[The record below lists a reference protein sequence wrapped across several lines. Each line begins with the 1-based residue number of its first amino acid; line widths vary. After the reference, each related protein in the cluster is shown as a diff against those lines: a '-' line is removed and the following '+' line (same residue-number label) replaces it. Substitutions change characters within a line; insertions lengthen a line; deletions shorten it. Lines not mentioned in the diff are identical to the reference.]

1 MNSYRNCCLF
11 FMLLMYILLEIN
23 CTNICDSPVVIKIQ
37 KNYSNSSGCIR
48 NNTAT
53 TPRYTC
59 SSLDNALHFIDKF
72 LTNSSCNVSVLVS
85 KGEHLIHHKNVHI
98 KSSVKLLGYSSQSTT
113 VKCVF
118 PRIKPKILSYTIS
131 FDHSIYVKI
140 SDLSM
145 QGCPIPIGFDSV
157 NYVYIN
163 NIVIR

>member
-1 MNSYRNCCLF
+1 MCRNCYLF

-37 KNYSNSSGCIR
+37 KNYSNSSGCAGIRR
-48 NNTAT
+48 NNTT
-53 TPRYTC
+53 TQRYTC

-131 FDHSIYVKI
+131 FDHSNYVKI

-157 NYVYIN
+157 NDVDLN
-163 NIVIR
+163 NVVIR

>member
-1 MNSYRNCCLF
+1 MCRNCYLF
-11 FMLLMYILLEIN
+11 FMLLMYILLEIT
-23 CTNICDSPVVIKIQ
+23 CADICDSPVVIKIQ
-37 KNYSNSSGCIR
+37 KNYSNSSDNSGCIN
-48 NNTAT
+48 NNTT

-59 SSLDNALHFIDKF
+59 SSLDNALYFIDKF

-131 FDHSIYVKI
+131 FDHSNYVKI